1 MPRAPYDFCIVVAQ
15 RTPTSISFLSLPSTM
30 IHPVARKPKRVLAK
44 FVVSAVLLLN
54 LNANLME
61 RSSILSEHRSL
72 TRALENGGCSIE
84 PVSEFK
90 TPDANA
96 TRTLLTSYPGS
107 GKRFAWLIMS
117 ALTNYDVADDW
128 DFSGNLN
135 ENVLTLKT
143 SKCSPS
149 NYIFCSLSSLT
160 ERCVFS

>member
-1 MPRAPYDFCIVVAQ
+1 MPRGPL
-15 RTPTSISFLSLPSTM
+15 RLLPSSRSKISHIHYISSHIPSTM
-30 IHPVARKPKRVLAK
+30 YPVARKSKRVLAK

-61 RSSILSEHRSL
+61 RSSILSEHRGL

-84 PVSEFK
+84 PVAEFK
-90 TPDANA
+90 TPAANA
-96 TRTLLTSYPGS
+96 TKTLLTSYPGS

-143 SKCSPS
+143 SKCSKSKP
-149 NYIFCSLSSLT
+149 YLLDYF
-160 ERCVFS
+160 